1 MFSIGRSPK
10 NIILNK
16 KDRQRGL
23 TALWNYLLK
32 PWLHVDAIP
41 VSDRNKPGV
50 TSQKI
55 MEFLRRK
62 TLLALFST
70 LCSLLHRSS
79 SHIAAIQGKGRST
92 WTCWLPN
99 VTPDVLCFLTNY
111 YKIIDMFLNHTPC
124 EGMPIDGPF
133 PSKGQIRCQGAF
145 LNSRTKS
152 CVFNPC

>member
-55 MEFLRRK
+55 MEFLQWK

-70 LCSLLHRSS
+70 LCSLMHKTS
-79 SHIAAIQGKGRST
+79 SHTAAFQGKGRRT
-92 WTCWLPN
+92 WTCWLLN
-99 VTPDVLCFLTNY
+99 VILEVLCFLTNY
-111 YKIIDMFLNHTPC
+111 CKIIDMFLDHTSWV
-124 EGMPIDGPF
+124 GKTIDGPF
-133 PSKGQIRCQGAF
+133 PSKGHIRCQGAF
-145 LNSRTKS
+145 LNSRK
-152 CVFNPC
+152 CF